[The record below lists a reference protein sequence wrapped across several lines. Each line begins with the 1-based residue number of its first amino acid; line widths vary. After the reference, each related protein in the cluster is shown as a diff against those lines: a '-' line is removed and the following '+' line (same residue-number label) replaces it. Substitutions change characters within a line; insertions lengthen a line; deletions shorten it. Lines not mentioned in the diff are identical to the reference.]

1 MMQFVLPFLINFG
14 VNKAM
19 GMSTG
24 KALGLAGVQAFAGPA
39 ASAGSAGATGASAM
53 VGSEITALGTQ
64 AATQGITQ
72 GGIGGIV
79 GNALTGGGGLSSL
92 TSGPAAQALLMEGG
106 KTLLSSQLDKRY
118 GINPM
123 LTYGGVTALQGGV
136 GGLGEGG
143 KGFMEGAKGAF
154 ANPVTGKPLM
164 APSVPGKE
172 SSSLLGLGKESG
184 ITGLGTG
191 ADIGLGITA
200 TSLLDSLG
208 KKGKPED
215 KPTEKFNVNYPN
227 VKDIVTNFNIKD
239 PVTGQVSRLAIGE
252 TPEERFMKTGYQSR
266 FKDGGLAKFNQ
277 GALVSMLPGKSV
289 SDEKDPSI
297 YKRAYNF
304 VTDETGN
311 GDMEEDTM
319 LAQLADGE
327 FVTTA
332 KAVLGAGIFQGAKPN
347 DMSSMR
353 DKGAKFFYEQQAR
366 FKRIYE
372 MLEEAKEKKEQAA

>member
-1 MMQFVLPFLINFG
+1 MVPAFVLPFLINFG

-24 KALGLAGVQAFAGPA
+24 KALGLAGVQAFAPVPPGSDA
-39 ASAGSAGATGASAM
+39 AA
-53 VGSEITALGTQ
+53 
-64 AATQGITQ
+64 
-72 GGIGGIV
+72 GGIGGIL
-79 GNALTGGGGLSSL
+79 GSKTFDIANLGTEAI
-92 TSGPAAQALLMEGG
+92 QKQLLMEGG
-106 KTLLSSQLDKRY
+106 KTLLSAQADKRY

-123 LTYGGVTALQGGV
+123 LAYTGASALQGGLGAFDPTKTGFAGAKQAIGLGGADAAKTTV
-136 GGLGEGG
+136 AGDAATKQAADAATKTGGLFGKGEGI
-143 KGFMEGAKGAF
+143 
-154 ANPVTGKPLM
+154 
-164 APSVPGKE
+164 
-172 SSSLLGLGKESG
+172 LGY
-184 ITGLGTG
+184 GTG
-191 ADIGLGITA
+191 ADIGAGIAATTLLGGMGGE
-200 TSLLDSLG
+200 DEP
-208 KKGKPED
+208 KK
-215 KPTEKFNVNYPN
+215 TEEKVNENYPN

-239 PVTGQVSRLAIGE
+239 PVTGQTSKLAIGE
-252 TPEERFMKTGYQSR
+252 TPEERFMKVGYTPR
-266 FKDGGLAKFNQ
+266 YKDGGIAKFNQ

-332 KAVLGAGIFQGAKPN
+332 KAVLGAGIFQGAKPG
-347 DMSSMR
+347 DMSGMR

-372 MLEEAKEKKEQAA
+372 MLEEAKQSKEQAA

>member
-1 MMQFVLPFLINFG
+1 MTAANLGSI
-14 VNKAM
+14 A
-19 GMSTG
+19 G
-24 KALGLAGVQAFAGPA
+24 KD
-39 ASAGSAGATGASAM
+39 
-53 VGSEITALGTQ
+53 
-64 AATQGITQ
+64 
-72 GGIGGIV
+72 
-79 GNALTGGGGLSSL
+79 
-92 TSGPAAQALLMEGG
+92 LLMEGG
-106 KTLLSSQLDKRY
+106 KTLLSAQLDKRY

-123 LTYGGVTALQGGV
+123 LTYGGATALQGGI
-136 GGLGEGG
+136 GAIGTE
-143 KGFMEGAKGAF
+143 KGFMGGVKGAF
-154 ANPVTGKPLM
+154 TNPVSGKPLM
-164 APSVPGKE
+164 APGTGE
-172 SSSLLGLGKESG
+172 ASSNLLGLGKESG

-191 ADIGLGITA
+191 ADIGLGIGA
-200 TSLLDSLG
+200 TSLLSDMG
-208 KKGKPED
+208 GGEEPKK
-215 KPTEKFNVNYPN
+215 TEEKVNENYPN

-239 PVTGQVSRLAIGE
+239 PVTGQTSKLAIGE
-252 TPEERFMKTGYQSR
+252 TPEERFMKVGYTPR
-266 FKDGGLAKFNQ
+266 YKDGGIAKFNN

-332 KAVLGAGIFQGAKPN
+332 KAVLGAGIFQGAKPS
-347 DMSSMR
+347 DIGGMR

-372 MLEEAKEKKEQAA
+372 MLEEAKRSKEQAA

>member
-1 MMQFVLPFLINFG
+1 MQFVLPFLINFG

-24 KALGLAGVQAFAGPA
+24 KALGLAGVQAFTGPA
-39 ASAGSAGATGASAM
+39 GSGGGGIGGL
-53 VGSEITALGTQ
+53 VG
-64 AATQGITQ
+64 AATQGGAQ
-72 GGIGGIV
+72 M
-79 GNALTGGGGLSSL
+79 SL
-92 TSGPAAQALLMEGG
+92 ANLGTIAGKDLLMEGG
-106 KTLLSSQLDKRY
+106 KTLLSAQLDKRY

-123 LTYGGVTALQGGV
+123 LTYGGATALQGGI
-136 GGLGEGG
+136 GAIGTEQ
-143 KGFMEGAKGAF
+143 GFMGGVKGAF
-154 ANPVTGKPLM
+154 TNPVTGKPLM

-172 SSSLLGLGKESG
+172 TASVLGLGNEKG
-184 ITGLGTG
+184 ITGFGTA
-191 ADIGLGITA
+191 ADIGLGIGA
-200 TSLLDSLG
+200 TTLLGSMGG
-208 KKGKPED
+208 KGGEEKK
-215 KPTEKFNVNYPN
+215 TEEKVNVNYPN

-239 PVTGQVSRLAIGE
+239 PITGQTSKLAIGE
-252 TPEERFMKTGYQSR
+252 TPEERFMKVGYTPR
-266 FKDGGLAKFNQ
+266 FKEGGIAKFNN

-332 KAVLGAGIFQGAKPN
+332 KAVLGAGIFQGAKPS
-347 DMSSMR
+347 DMSAMR

-372 MLEEAKEKKEQAA
+372 MLEEAKQNKEQAA

>member
-24 KALGLAGVQAFAGPA
+24 KALGLAGVQAFTGPA
-39 ASAGSAGATGASAM
+39 GSGGGGIGGL
-53 VGSEITALGTQ
+53 VG
-64 AATQGITQ
+64 AATQGGAQMT
-72 GGIGGIV
+72 
-79 GNALTGGGGLSSL
+79 
-92 TSGPAAQALLMEGG
+92 AANLGSIAGKDLLMEGG
-106 KTLLSSQLDKRY
+106 KTLLSAQLDKRY

-123 LTYGGVTALQGGV
+123 LTYGGATALQGGI

-143 KGFMEGAKGAF
+143 KGFLEGAKGSF
-154 ANPVTGKPLM
+154 TNPATGKPLISPAATT
-164 APSVPGKE
+164 APGAAKASEGI
-172 SSSLLGLGKESG
+172 LGF
-184 ITGLGTG
+184 GTG
-191 ADIGLGITA
+191 ADIGAGIAA
-200 TSLLDSLG
+200 TTFLSGMGDKG
-208 KKGKPED
+208 GEEKK
-215 KPTEKFNVNYPN
+215 TEEKVNVNYPN

-239 PVTGQVSRLAIGE
+239 PVTGATSKLAIGE
-252 TPEERFMKTGYQSR
+252 TPEERFMKVGYTPR
-266 FKDGGLAKFNQ
+266 YKDGGIAKFNQ

-332 KAVLGAGIFQGAKPN
+332 KAVLGAGIFQGAKPS
-347 DMSSMR
+347 DIGGMR

-372 MLEEAKEKKEQAA
+372 MLEEAKQSKEQAA

>member
-24 KALGLAGVQAFAGPA
+24 KALGLAGVQAFTGPA
-39 ASAGSAGATGASAM
+39 GSGGGGIGGL
-53 VGSEITALGTQ
+53 VG
-64 AATQGITQ
+64 AATQGGAQMT
-72 GGIGGIV
+72 
-79 GNALTGGGGLSSL
+79 
-92 TSGPAAQALLMEGG
+92 AANLGSIAGKDLLMEGG
-106 KTLLSSQLDKRY
+106 KTLLSAQLDKRY

-123 LTYGGVTALQGGV
+123 LTYGGATALQGGI
-136 GGLGEGG
+136 GAIGTEQ
-143 KGFMEGAKGAF
+143 GFMGGVKGAF
-154 ANPVTGKPLM
+154 TNPVSGKPLM
-164 APSVPGKE
+164 APGTGE
-172 SSSLLGLGKESG
+172 ASSNLLGLGKESG

-191 ADIGLGITA
+191 ADIGLGIGA
-200 TSLLDSLG
+200 TSLLSDMG
-208 KKGKPED
+208 GGEEPKK
-215 KPTEKFNVNYPN
+215 TEEKVNENYPN

-239 PVTGQVSRLAIGE
+239 PVTGATSKLAIGE
-252 TPEERFMKTGYQSR
+252 TPEERFMKTGYKSR

-311 GDMEEDTM
+311 GDMDEDTM

-332 KAVLGAGIFQGAKPN
+332 KAVLGAGIFQGAKPS
-347 DMSSMR
+347 DMGGMR

-372 MLEEAKEKKEQAA
+372 MLEEAKQGKEQAA

>member
-1 MMQFVLPFLINFG
+1 MLPAFVLPFLINFG

-39 ASAGSAGATGASAM
+39 ASSSTFAPGTTELASVGSAAS
-53 VGSEITALGTQ
+53 
-64 AATQGITQ
+64 Q
-72 GGIGGIV
+72 GGIGG
-79 GNALTGGGGLSSL
+79 LLSSAL
-92 TSGPAAQALLMEGG
+92 SSPAGFAGIDKSALLMEGG
-106 KTLLSSQLDKRY
+106 KTLLSAQLDKRY

-123 LTYGGVTALQGGV
+123 LTYGGVTALQGGI
-136 GGLGEGG
+136 GGMGEGG
-143 KGFMEGAKGAF
+143 KGFFEGAKGSF
-154 ANPVTGKPLM
+154 ANPVTGKPVM
-164 APSVPGKE
+164 APTGADQA

-191 ADIGLGITA
+191 ADIGLGIGA
-200 TSLLDSLG
+200 TTLLGGMGGDEQ
-208 KKGKPED
+208 PE
-215 KPTEKFNVNYPN
+215 KQEEKVNENYPN

-239 PVTGQVSRLAIGE
+239 PVTGATSKLAIGE
-252 TPEERFMKTGYQSR
+252 TPEERFMKTGYKSR
-266 FKDGGLAKFNQ
+266 FKDGGLAKFNK

-332 KAVLGAGIFQGAKPN
+332 KAVLGAGIFQGAKPS
-347 DMSSMR
+347 DMSAMR

>member
-1 MMQFVLPFLINFG
+1 
-14 VNKAM
+14 
-19 GMSTG
+19 
-24 KALGLAGVQAFAGPA
+24 
-39 ASAGSAGATGASAM
+39 
-53 VGSEITALGTQ
+53 
-64 AATQGITQ
+64 
-72 GGIGGIV
+72 
-79 GNALTGGGGLSSL
+79 
-92 TSGPAAQALLMEGG
+92 MEGG

-118 GINPM
+118 GINP
-123 LTYGGVTALQGGV
+123 ALAYTGASAIQGGI
-136 GGLGEGG
+136 GALGTE
-143 KGFMEGAKGAF
+143 KGFFGGAQQA
-154 ANPVTGKPLM
+154 
-164 APSVPGKE
+164 
-172 SSSLLGLGKESG
+172 LGLGGADTAVKTGTTAAQTDAATKTAGAATKTGGLFGKGEG
-184 ITGLGTG
+184 ILGYGTG
-191 ADIGLGITA
+191 ADIGAGIAA
-200 TSLLDSLG
+200 TTLLSGMGDKG
-208 KKGKPED
+208 DEQKK
-215 KPTEKFNVNYPN
+215 TEEQVNVNYPN

-239 PVTGQVSRLAIGE
+239 PVTGATSKLAIGE
-252 TPEERFMKTGYQSR
+252 TPEERFMKTGYKPR
-266 FKDGGLAKFNQ
+266 FKEGGLAKFNQ

-332 KAVLGAGIFQGAKPN
+332 KAVLGAGIFQGAKPS
-347 DMSSMR
+347 DISAMR

>member
-24 KALGLAGVQAFAGPA
+24 KALGLAGVQGFLPG
-39 ASAGSAGATGASAM
+39 G
-53 VGSEITALGTQ
+53 
-64 AATQGITQ
+64 
-72 GGIGGIV
+72 GGIGGLV
-79 GNALTGGGGLSSL
+79 GSATQGGAQLT
-92 TSGPAAQALLMEGG
+92 AANLANIAGKDLVMEGG
-106 KTLLSSQLDKRY
+106 KTLLSAQLDKRY
-118 GINPM
+118 GINPI
-123 LTYGGVTALQGGV
+123 LGYTGASALQGGIGALGTEQGFIGGAKQALGFGGV
-136 GGLGEGG
+136 DPTAKGVSTVAKDTATKTATDTATKTGGLFGKGEGI
-143 KGFMEGAKGAF
+143 
-154 ANPVTGKPLM
+154 
-164 APSVPGKE
+164 
-172 SSSLLGLGKESG
+172 LGY
-184 ITGLGTG
+184 GTG
-191 ADIGLGITA
+191 ADIGAGIAATTLLG
-200 TSLLDSLG
+200 SMGDEG
-208 KKGKPED
+208 EGEKKTE
-215 KPTEKFNVNYPN
+215 EKFNINYPN

-239 PVTGQVSRLAIGE
+239 PITGQTSKLAIGE
-252 TPEERFMKTGYQSR
+252 TPEERFMKTGYQPR
-266 FKDGGLAKFNQ
+266 FKDGGLAKFNK

-332 KAVLGAGIFQGAKPN
+332 KAVLGAGIFQGAKPS

-372 MLEEAKEKKEQAA
+372 MLEEAKQSKEQAA

>member
-1 MMQFVLPFLINFG
+1 MVPAFVLPFLINFG

-24 KALGLAGVQAFAGPA
+24 KALGLAGVQAFVPIPGAE
-39 ASAGSAGATGASAM
+39 GSAGAFSGGA
-53 VGSEITALGTQ
+53 G
-64 AATQGITQ
+64 
-72 GGIGGIV
+72 GGIGSIV
-79 GNALTGGGGLSSL
+79 GQALQGEGLKTLGSSAL
-92 TSGPAAQALLMEGG
+92 QKQLLMEGG
-106 KTLLSSQLDKRY
+106 KTLISAQADKRY

-123 LTYGGVTALQGGV
+123 LTYGGLQGLQGGIGALGTEQGFTGGFQQALGFGGADATKAV
-136 GGLGEGG
+136 TADTATKVSTDAATKQAANTATKTGGLFGKGEGI
-143 KGFMEGAKGAF
+143 
-154 ANPVTGKPLM
+154 
-164 APSVPGKE
+164 
-172 SSSLLGLGKESG
+172 LGY
-184 ITGLGTG
+184 GTG
-191 ADIGLGITA
+191 ADIGAGLFGT
-200 TSLLDSLG
+200 TLLTGMGDKG
-208 KKGKPED
+208 GEEKK
-215 KPTEKFNVNYPN
+215 TEEKVNVNYPN

-239 PVTGQVSRLAIGE
+239 PVTGATSKLAIGE
-252 TPEERFMKTGYQSR
+252 TPEERFMKTGYTPR
-266 FKDGGLAKFNQ
+266 YKDGGIAQFNQ

-332 KAVLGAGIFQGAKPN
+332 KAVLGAGIFQGAKPS
-347 DMSSMR
+347 DISSMR

-372 MLEEAKEKKEQAA
+372 MLEEAKRSKEQAA

>member
-24 KALGLAGVQAFAGPA
+24 KALGLAGVQAFTGPA
-39 ASAGSAGATGASAM
+39 GSGGGGIGGL
-53 VGSEITALGTQ
+53 VG
-64 AATQGITQ
+64 AATQGGAQMT
-72 GGIGGIV
+72 
-79 GNALTGGGGLSSL
+79 
-92 TSGPAAQALLMEGG
+92 AANLGTIAGKDLLMEGG
-106 KTLLSSQLDKRY
+106 KTLLSAQLDKRY

-123 LTYGGVTALQGGV
+123 LTYSGASALQGGI

-143 KGFMEGAKGAF
+143 KGFLEGAKGAF
-154 ANPVTGKPLM
+154 TNPVSGKPLM
-164 APSVPGKE
+164 APSVPGQE
-172 SSSLLGLGKESG
+172 TSSILGLGKESG

-191 ADIGLGITA
+191 ADIGLGIA
-200 TSLLDSLG
+200 GTSLLSGMGGDEQ
-208 KKGKPED
+208 PE
-215 KPTEKFNVNYPN
+215 KQEEKVNENYPN

-239 PVTGQVSRLAIGE
+239 PVTGQTSKLAIGE
-252 TPEERFMKTGYQSR
+252 TPEERFMKTGYKSR

-311 GDMEEDTM
+311 GDMDEDTM

-332 KAVLGAGIFQGAKPN
+332 KAVLGAGIFQGAKPG
-347 DMSSMR
+347 DMSGMR

-372 MLEEAKEKKEQAA
+372 MLEEAKQSKEQAA

>member
-1 MMQFVLPFLINFG
+1 
-14 VNKAM
+14 M

-39 ASAGSAGATGASAM
+39 AGAGGTFAPGTSEFAGA
-53 VGSEITALGTQ
+53 
-64 AATQGITQ
+64 AAQG
-72 GGIGGIV
+72 GGIGGF
-79 GNALTGGGGLSSL
+79 LSSAL
-92 TSGPAAQALLMEGG
+92 SSPAGFGGIDKSALLMEGG
-106 KTLLSSQLDKRY
+106 KTLLSAQLDKRY

-123 LTYGGVTALQGGV
+123 LTYGGVTGLQGGL

-143 KGFMEGAKGAF
+143 KGFTEGFKGAF
-154 ANPVTGKPLM
+154 ANPVTGQPVM

-172 SSSLLGLGKESG
+172 TASVLGLGSEKG

-191 ADIGLGITA
+191 ADIGLGIAGTTFLA
-200 TSLLDSLG
+200 GMGDKG
-208 KKGKPED
+208 GEEKKTE
-215 KPTEKFNVNYPN
+215 EKFNENYPN
-227 VKDIVTNFNIKD
+227 VKDTVTNFNIID
-239 PVTGQVSRLAIGE
+239 PITGTKSKLAIGE
-252 TPEERFMKTGYQSR
+252 SPEERFMKTGYKSR
-266 FKDGGLAKFNQ
+266 FKDGGLAKFNN

-332 KAVLGAGIFQGAKPN
+332 KAVLGAGIFQGAKPS
-347 DMSSMR
+347 DIGGMR

-372 MLEEAKEKKEQAA
+372 MLEEAKQSKEQAA

>member
-24 KALGLAGVQAFAGPA
+24 KALGLAGVQAFTGPA
-39 ASAGSAGATGASAM
+39 GSGGGGIGGL
-53 VGSEITALGTQ
+53 VG
-64 AATQGITQ
+64 AATQG
-72 GGIGGIV
+72 G
-79 GNALTGGGGLSSL
+79 
-92 TSGPAAQALLMEGG
+92 AQMTLANLGSIAGKDLLMEGG
-106 KTLLSSQLDKRY
+106 KTLLSAQLDKRY

-123 LTYGGVTALQGGV
+123 LTYGGATALQGGI
-136 GGLGEGG
+136 GAIGTEQ
-143 KGFMEGAKGAF
+143 GFMGGVKGAF
-154 ANPVTGKPLM
+154 TNPVSGKPLM
-164 APSVPGKE
+164 APGTGE
-172 SSSLLGLGKESG
+172 ASSNLLGLGKESG

-191 ADIGLGITA
+191 ADIGLGIGA
-200 TSLLDSLG
+200 TTLLGGMGGDEQPQ
-208 KKGKPED
+208 KQE
-215 KPTEKFNVNYPN
+215 EKVNENYPN

-239 PVTGQVSRLAIGE
+239 PVTGATSKLAIGE
-252 TPEERFMKTGYQSR
+252 TPEERFMKTGYKSR

-311 GDMEEDTM
+311 GDMDEDTM

-332 KAVLGAGIFQGAKPN
+332 KAVLGAGIFQGAKPS
-347 DMSSMR
+347 DISGMR

-372 MLEEAKEKKEQAA
+372 MLEEAKRSKEQAA

>member
-24 KALGLAGVQAFAGPA
+24 KALGLAGVQAFTGPA
-39 ASAGSAGATGASAM
+39 GSGG
-53 VGSEITALGTQ
+53 
-64 AATQGITQ
+64 
-72 GGIGGIV
+72 GGIGGLV
-79 GNALTGGGGLSSL
+79 GSATQGGAQMSL
-92 TSGPAAQALLMEGG
+92 ANLGTISGEALLKEGG
-106 KTLLSSQLDKRY
+106 KTLLSAQADKRY

-123 LTYGGVTALQGGV
+123 LTYGGLTGLEGGIA
-136 GGLGEGG
+136 GLGEGG
-143 KGFMEGAKGAF
+143 KGFTEGFKGAF
-154 ANPVTGKPLM
+154 TNPVSGKPLM

-172 SSSLLGLGKESG
+172 TASVLGFGKESG

-191 ADIGLGITA
+191 ADIGLGIAGT
-200 TSLLDSLG
+200 TLLSGMGGGDEEP
-208 KKGKPED
+208 KKTE
-215 KPTEKFNVNYPN
+215 EKFNENYPN
-227 VKDIVTNFNIKD
+227 VKDTVTNFNIID
-239 PVTGQVSRLAIGE
+239 PVTGTKSKLAIGE
-252 TPEERFMKTGYQSR
+252 SPEERFMKTGYKPR

-332 KAVLGAGIFQGAKPN
+332 KAVLGAGIFQGAKPS

-372 MLEEAKEKKEQAA
+372 MLEEAKQSKEQAA

>member
-1 MMQFVLPFLINFG
+1 LPFLINFG

-24 KALGLAGVQAFAGPA
+24 KALGLAGVQAFTGPAGSGGTFAPGTSEFAGAA
-39 ASAGSAGATGASAM
+39 ASAG
-53 VGSEITALGTQ
+53 
-64 AATQGITQ
+64 Q
-72 GGIGGIV
+72 GGIGGF
-79 GNALTGGGGLSSL
+79 LSSAL
-92 TSGPAAQALLMEGG
+92 SSPAGLGGIDKSALLMEGG
-106 KTLLSSQLDKRY
+106 KTLLSAQLDKRY

-123 LTYGGVTALQGGV
+123 LTYGGVTALQGGL
-136 GGLGEGG
+136 GGLEAG
-143 KGFMEGAKGAF
+143 KGFTEGAKGAF
-154 ANPVTGKPLM
+154 TNPVSGKPLM
-164 APSVPGKE
+164 APPGSTE
-172 SSSLLGLGKESG
+172 ASSNLLGLGKESG

-191 ADIGLGITA
+191 ADIGLGIAGTTFLA
-200 TSLLDSLG
+200 GMGGDEEP
-208 KKGKPED
+208 KKTE
-215 KPTEKFNVNYPN
+215 EKFNENYPN
-227 VKDIVTNFNIKD
+227 VKDTVTNFNIID
-239 PVTGQVSRLAIGE
+239 PITGTKSKLAIGE
-252 TPEERFMKTGYQSR
+252 SPEERFMKTGYKSR
-266 FKDGGLAKFNQ
+266 FKDGGLAKFNN

-332 KAVLGAGIFQGAKPN
+332 KAVLGAGIFQGAKPS
-347 DMSSMR
+347 DIGGMR

-372 MLEEAKEKKEQAA
+372 MLEEAKQSKEQAA

>member
-1 MMQFVLPFLINFG
+1 
-14 VNKAM
+14 
-19 GMSTG
+19 
-24 KALGLAGVQAFAGPA
+24 
-39 ASAGSAGATGASAM
+39 
-53 VGSEITALGTQ
+53 
-64 AATQGITQ
+64 
-72 GGIGGIV
+72 
-79 GNALTGGGGLSSL
+79 
-92 TSGPAAQALLMEGG
+92 MEGG
-106 KTLLSSQLDKRY
+106 KTLLSAQLDKRY

-123 LTYGGVTALQGGV
+123 LTYGGATALQGGI

-143 KGFMEGAKGAF
+143 KGFLEGAKGSF
-154 ANPVTGKPLM
+154 TNPATGKPLISSAATT
-164 APSVPGKE
+164 APGAAKASEGI
-172 SSSLLGLGKESG
+172 LGF
-184 ITGLGTG
+184 GTG
-191 ADIGLGITA
+191 ADIGAGIAA
-200 TSLLDSLG
+200 TTFLSGMGDKG
-208 KKGKPED
+208 GEEKK
-215 KPTEKFNVNYPN
+215 TEEKVNVNYPN

-239 PVTGQVSRLAIGE
+239 PVTGATSKLAIGE
-252 TPEERFMKTGYQSR
+252 TPEERFMKVGYTPR
-266 FKDGGLAKFNQ
+266 YKDGGIAKFNQ

-332 KAVLGAGIFQGAKPN
+332 KAVLGAGIFQGAKPS
-347 DMSSMR
+347 DIGGMR

-372 MLEEAKEKKEQAA
+372 MLEEAKRSKEQAA

>member
-24 KALGLAGVQAFAGPA
+24 KALGLAGVQAFTGPA
-39 ASAGSAGATGASAM
+39 GSGGTFAPGTSEFAGAAASGA
-53 VGSEITALGTQ
+53 G
-64 AATQGITQ
+64 
-72 GGIGGIV
+72 GGIGGIL
-79 GNALTGGGGLSSL
+79 GGALQGPGLGAIDKS
-92 TSGPAAQALLMEGG
+92 ALLMEGG
-106 KTLLSSQLDKRY
+106 KTLLSAQLDKRY

-123 LTYGGVTALQGGV
+123 LTYGGATALQGGI
-136 GGLGEGG
+136 GAIGTEQ
-143 KGFMEGAKGAF
+143 GFMGGAKGAF
-154 ANPVTGKPLM
+154 QNPLTGKPLT

-172 SSSLLGLGKESG
+172 TASVLGLGSEKG

-191 ADIGLGITA
+191 ADIGLGIAGTTFLA
-200 TSLLDSLG
+200 GMGDKG
-208 KKGKPED
+208 GEEKKTE
-215 KPTEKFNVNYPN
+215 EKFNENYPN
-227 VKDIVTNFNIKD
+227 VKDVVTNFNIID
-239 PVTGQVSRLAIGE
+239 PVTGTKSKLAIGE
-252 TPEERFMKTGYQSR
+252 SPEERFMKTGYKPR

-332 KAVLGAGIFQGAKPN
+332 KAVLGAGIFQGAKPS

-372 MLEEAKEKKEQAA
+372 MLEEAKQSKEQAA

>member
-24 KALGLAGVQAFAGPA
+24 KALGLAGVQAFTGPA
-39 ASAGSAGATGASAM
+39 GSGGGGIGGL
-53 VGSEITALGTQ
+53 VG
-64 AATQGITQ
+64 AATQGGAQMT
-72 GGIGGIV
+72 
-79 GNALTGGGGLSSL
+79 
-92 TSGPAAQALLMEGG
+92 AANLGSIAGKDLLMEGG
-106 KTLLSSQLDKRY
+106 KTLLSAQLDKRY

-123 LTYGGVTALQGGV
+123 LTYGGASALQGGI
-136 GGLGEGG
+136 GAIGTEQ
-143 KGFMEGAKGAF
+143 GFMGGVKGAF
-154 ANPVTGKPLM
+154 TNPVSGKPLM
-164 APSVPGKE
+164 APGTGE
-172 SSSLLGLGKESG
+172 ASSNLLGLGKESG

-191 ADIGLGITA
+191 ADIGLGIGA
-200 TSLLDSLG
+200 TTLLGGMGGDEQPQ
-208 KKGKPED
+208 KQE
-215 KPTEKFNVNYPN
+215 EKVNENYPN

-239 PVTGQVSRLAIGE
+239 PVTGQTSKLAIGE
-252 TPEERFMKTGYQSR
+252 TPEERFMKTGYKSR

-311 GDMEEDTM
+311 GDMDEDTM

-332 KAVLGAGIFQGAKPN
+332 KAVLGAGIFQGAKPS
-347 DMSSMR
+347 DIGGMR

-372 MLEEAKEKKEQAA
+372 MLEEAKQSKEQAA

>member
-24 KALGLAGVQAFAGPA
+24 KALGLAGVQAFTGPA
-39 ASAGSAGATGASAM
+39 GSGG
-53 VGSEITALGTQ
+53 
-64 AATQGITQ
+64 
-72 GGIGGIV
+72 GGIGGLV
-79 GNALTGGGGLSSL
+79 GSATQGGAQMSL
-92 TSGPAAQALLMEGG
+92 ANLGNIAGKDLLMEGG
-106 KTLLSSQLDKRY
+106 KTLLSAQLDKRY

-123 LTYGGVTALQGGV
+123 LTYGGATALQGGI

-143 KGFMEGAKGAF
+143 KGFFEGAKGAF
-154 ANPVTGKPLM
+154 TNPATGKQLIPPAATT
-164 APSVPGKE
+164 APGAAKTSEGI
-172 SSSLLGLGKESG
+172 LGY
-184 ITGLGTG
+184 GTG
-191 ADIGLGITA
+191 VDLAAGIFG
-200 TSLLDSLG
+200 TSLLSGMGG
-208 KKGKPED
+208 KDTPE
-215 KPTEKFNVNYPN
+215 KKEEGFNLNYPN

-239 PVTGQVSRLAIGE
+239 PVTGQVSKLAIGE
-252 TPEERFMKTGYQSR
+252 TPEERFMKTGYKSR

-332 KAVLGAGIFQGAKPN
+332 KAVLGAGIFQGAKPS
-347 DMSSMR
+347 DMSAMR

-372 MLEEAKEKKEQAA
+372 MLEEAKQSKEQAA

>member
-1 MMQFVLPFLINFG
+1 M
-14 VNKAM
+14 
-19 GMSTG
+19 T
-24 KALGLAGVQAFAGPA
+24 A
-39 ASAGSAGATGASAM
+39 AN
-53 VGSEITALGTQ
+53 LGTI
-64 AATQGITQ
+64 AGKD
-72 GGIGGIV
+72 
-79 GNALTGGGGLSSL
+79 
-92 TSGPAAQALLMEGG
+92 LLMEGG
-106 KTLLSSQLDKRY
+106 KTLLSAQLDKRY

-123 LTYGGVTALQGGV
+123 LTYGGATALQGGI

-143 KGFMEGAKGAF
+143 KGFLEGAKGSF
-154 ANPVTGKPLM
+154 TNPVSGKPLM
-164 APSVPGKE
+164 APGTGE
-172 SSSLLGLGKESG
+172 ASSNLLGLGKESG

-191 ADIGLGITA
+191 ADIGLGIGA
-200 TSLLDSLG
+200 TSLLSGMGGEDEP
-208 KKGKPED
+208 KK
-215 KPTEKFNVNYPN
+215 TEEKVNENYPN

-239 PVTGQVSRLAIGE
+239 PVTGQTSKLAIGE
-252 TPEERFMKTGYQSR
+252 TPEERFMKVGYTPR
-266 FKDGGLAKFNQ
+266 YKDGGIAKFNQ

-311 GDMEEDTM
+311 GDMDEDTM

-332 KAVLGAGIFQGAKPN
+332 KAVLGAGIFQGAKPG
-347 DMSSMR
+347 DMSGMR

-372 MLEEAKEKKEQAA
+372 MLEEAKQSKEQAA

>member
-24 KALGLAGVQAFAGPA
+24 KALGLAGVQAFTGPA
-39 ASAGSAGATGASAM
+39 GSGGGGIGGL
-53 VGSEITALGTQ
+53 VG
-64 AATQGITQ
+64 AATQGGAQ
-72 GGIGGIV
+72 M
-79 GNALTGGGGLSSL
+79 SL
-92 TSGPAAQALLMEGG
+92 ANLGSIAGKDLLMEGG
-106 KTLLSSQLDKRY
+106 KTLLSAQLDKRY

-123 LTYGGVTALQGGV
+123 LTYGGATALQGGI

-143 KGFMEGAKGAF
+143 KGFFEGAKGAF
-154 ANPVTGKPLM
+154 TNPATGKQLISPTTA
-164 APSVPGKE
+164 APGAAKASEGI
-172 SSSLLGLGKESG
+172 LGY
-184 ITGLGTG
+184 GTG
-191 ADIGLGITA
+191 ADIGAGIAATTLLG
-200 TSLLDSLG
+200 SMGDKDKG
-208 KKGKPED
+208 EKKTE
-215 KPTEKFNVNYPN
+215 EKFNVNYPN
-227 VKDIVTNFNIKD
+227 VKDLVTNFNIID
-239 PVTGQVSRLAIGE
+239 PVTGTKSKLAIGE
-252 TPEERFMKTGYQSR
+252 SPEERFMKTGYKPR

-332 KAVLGAGIFQGAKPN
+332 KAVLGAGIFQGAKPS

-372 MLEEAKEKKEQAA
+372 MLEEAKQSKEQAA

>member
-24 KALGLAGVQAFAGPA
+24 KALGLAGVQAFTGPA
-39 ASAGSAGATGASAM
+39 GSGGGGIGGL
-53 VGSEITALGTQ
+53 VG
-64 AATQGITQ
+64 AATQGGAQMT
-72 GGIGGIV
+72 
-79 GNALTGGGGLSSL
+79 
-92 TSGPAAQALLMEGG
+92 AANLGTIAGKDLLMEGG
-106 KTLLSSQLDKRY
+106 KTLLSAQLDKRY

-123 LTYGGVTALQGGV
+123 LTYGGATALQGGI

-143 KGFMEGAKGAF
+143 KGFLEGAKGSF
-154 ANPVTGKPLM
+154 TNPVSGKPLM
-164 APSVPGKE
+164 APGTGE
-172 SSSLLGLGKESG
+172 ASSNLLGLGKESG

-191 ADIGLGITA
+191 ADIGLGIGA
-200 TSLLDSLG
+200 TTLLGGMGGDEQPQ
-208 KKGKPED
+208 KQE
-215 KPTEKFNVNYPN
+215 EKVNENYPN

-239 PVTGQVSRLAIGE
+239 PVTGQTSKLAIGE
-252 TPEERFMKTGYQSR
+252 TPEERFMKTGYKSR

-311 GDMEEDTM
+311 GDMDEDTM

-332 KAVLGAGIFQGAKPN
+332 KAVLGAGIFQGAKPS
-347 DMSSMR
+347 DISGMR

-372 MLEEAKEKKEQAA
+372 MLEEAKRSKEQAA

>member
-1 MMQFVLPFLINFG
+1 MVPAFVLPFLINFG

-24 KALGLAGVQAFAGPA
+24 KALGLAGVQAFVPIPGAE
-39 ASAGSAGATGASAM
+39 GSAGALSGGA
-53 VGSEITALGTQ
+53 G
-64 AATQGITQ
+64 
-72 GGIGGIV
+72 GGIGSIV
-79 GNALTGGGGLSSL
+79 GQAIQGEGLKTLGSSALQKQLI
-92 TSGPAAQALLMEGG
+92 MEGG
-106 KTLLSSQLDKRY
+106 KTLLAAQADKRY

-123 LTYGGVTALQGGV
+123 LAYGGLQGLQGGIGALGTEQGFT
-136 GGLGEGG
+136 GGFQQALGFGG
-143 KGFMEGAKGAF
+143 ADPTAKGVSTVAKDT
-154 ANPVTGKPLM
+154 AAKTVTDTATKP
-164 APSVPGKE
+164 
-172 SSSLLGLGKESG
+172 SLLKLGTEKG

-191 ADIGLGITA
+191 ADIGLGIGA
-200 TSLLDSLG
+200 TTLLGSMGD
-208 KKGKPED
+208 KGG
-215 KPTEKFNVNYPN
+215 TEEKQEEQVNVNYPN

-239 PVTGQVSRLAIGE
+239 PVTGATSKLAIGE
-252 TPEERFMKTGYQSR
+252 TPEERFMKTGYKSR

-332 KAVLGAGIFQGAKPN
+332 KAVLGAGIFQGAKPS
-347 DMSSMR
+347 DMSAMR

-372 MLEEAKEKKEQAA
+372 MLEEAKQNKEQAA

>member
-24 KALGLAGVQAFAGPA
+24 KALGLAGVQAFTGPA
-39 ASAGSAGATGASAM
+39 GQGATGASTM

-64 AATQGITQ
+64 AATQG
-72 GGIGGIV
+72 GIGGLV
-79 GNALTGGGGLSSL
+79 SSALTGPGLSSL

-106 KTLLSSQLDKRY
+106 KTLLSAQLDKRY

-123 LTYGGVTALQGGV
+123 LTYGGATALQGGI
-136 GGLGEGG
+136 GTFGTE
-143 KGFMEGAKGAF
+143 KSFMEGAKGQF
-154 ANPVTGKPLM
+154 SNPLAK
-164 APSVPGKE
+164 PSVPGASIPDATKSGGMFGKGE
-172 SSSLLGLGKESG
+172 GILGF
-184 ITGLGTG
+184 GTG
-191 ADIGLGITA
+191 ADIAAGIGA
-200 TSLLDSLG
+200 TTFLSGMGD
-208 KKGKPED
+208 KGGSKEEA
-215 KPTEKFNVNYPN
+215 KEGFNQNYPN
-227 VKDIVTNFNIKD
+227 VKDVVTNFNIID
-239 PVTGQVSRLAIGE
+239 PVTGTKSKLAIGE
-252 TPEERFMKTGYQSR
+252 SPEERFMKTGYKPR

-297 YKRAYNF
+297 YKRAFNF
-304 VTDETGN
+304 VADETGN

-332 KAVLGAGIFQGAKPN
+332 KAVLGAGIFQGAKPS

-372 MLEEAKEKKEQAA
+372 MLEEAKRNKEQAA

>member
-24 KALGLAGVQAFAGPA
+24 KALGLAGVQAFTGPA
-39 ASAGSAGATGASAM
+39 GSGGGGIGGL
-53 VGSEITALGTQ
+53 VG
-64 AATQGITQ
+64 AATQGGAQ
-72 GGIGGIV
+72 M
-79 GNALTGGGGLSSL
+79 SL
-92 TSGPAAQALLMEGG
+92 ANLGSIAGKDLLMEGG
-106 KTLLSSQLDKRY
+106 KTLLSAQLDKRY

-123 LTYGGVTALQGGV
+123 LTYGGATALQGGI

-143 KGFMEGAKGAF
+143 KGFLEGAKGSF
-154 ANPVTGKPLM
+154 TNPATGKPLISPAATT
-164 APSVPGKE
+164 APGAAKASEGI
-172 SSSLLGLGKESG
+172 LGF
-184 ITGLGTG
+184 GTG
-191 ADIGLGITA
+191 ADIGAGIAA
-200 TSLLDSLG
+200 TTFLSGMGDKG
-208 KKGKPED
+208 GEEKK
-215 KPTEKFNVNYPN
+215 TEEKVNVNYPN

-239 PVTGQVSRLAIGE
+239 PVTGATSKLAIGE
-252 TPEERFMKTGYQSR
+252 TPEERFMKVGYTPR
-266 FKDGGLAKFNQ
+266 YKDGGIAKFNQ

-332 KAVLGAGIFQGAKPN
+332 KAVLGAGIFQGAKPS
-347 DMSSMR
+347 DIGGMR

-372 MLEEAKEKKEQAA
+372 MLEEAKRSKEQAA

>member
-24 KALGLAGVQAFAGPA
+24 KALGLAGVQAFTGPA
-39 ASAGSAGATGASAM
+39 GSGGGGIGGL
-53 VGSEITALGTQ
+53 VG
-64 AATQGITQ
+64 AATQGGAQ
-72 GGIGGIV
+72 M
-79 GNALTGGGGLSSL
+79 SL
-92 TSGPAAQALLMEGG
+92 ANLGSIAGKDLLMEGG
-106 KTLLSSQLDKRY
+106 KTLLSAQLDKRY

-123 LTYGGVTALQGGV
+123 LTYGGATALQGGI
-136 GGLGEGG
+136 GAIGTEQ
-143 KGFMEGAKGAF
+143 GFMGGVKGAF
-154 ANPVTGKPLM
+154 TNPVSGKPLM
-164 APSVPGKE
+164 APGTGE
-172 SSSLLGLGKESG
+172 ASSNLLGLGKESG

-191 ADIGLGITA
+191 ADIGLGIGA
-200 TSLLDSLG
+200 TSLLSDMG
-208 KKGKPED
+208 GGEEPKK
-215 KPTEKFNVNYPN
+215 TEEKVNENYPN

-239 PVTGQVSRLAIGE
+239 PVTGATSKLAIGE
-252 TPEERFMKTGYQSR
+252 TPEERFMKTGYKSR

-311 GDMEEDTM
+311 GDMDEDTM

-332 KAVLGAGIFQGAKPN
+332 KAVLGAGIFQGAKPS
-347 DMSSMR
+347 DISGMR

-372 MLEEAKEKKEQAA
+372 MLEEAKRSKEQAA

>member
-24 KALGLAGVQAFAGPA
+24 KALGLAGVQAFTGPA
-39 ASAGSAGATGASAM
+39 GSGGGGIGGL
-53 VGSEITALGTQ
+53 VG
-64 AATQGITQ
+64 AATQGGAQMT
-72 GGIGGIV
+72 
-79 GNALTGGGGLSSL
+79 
-92 TSGPAAQALLMEGG
+92 AANLGTIAGKDLLMEGG
-106 KTLLSSQLDKRY
+106 KTLLSAQLDKRY

-123 LTYGGVTALQGGV
+123 LTYTGASALQGGI
-136 GGLGEGG
+136 GAIGTEQ
-143 KGFMEGAKGAF
+143 GFMGGVKGAF
-154 ANPVTGKPLM
+154 TNPVSGKPLM

-172 SSSLLGLGKESG
+172 TASVLGLGKESG

-191 ADIGLGITA
+191 ADIGLGIGA
-200 TSLLDSLG
+200 TTLLGGMGGEDEP
-208 KKGKPED
+208 KK
-215 KPTEKFNVNYPN
+215 TEEKVNENYPN

-239 PVTGQVSRLAIGE
+239 PVTGQTSKLAIGE
-252 TPEERFMKTGYQSR
+252 TPEERFMKVGYTPR
-266 FKDGGLAKFNQ
+266 FKDGGIAKFNQ

-311 GDMEEDTM
+311 GDMDEDTM

-332 KAVLGAGIFQGAKPN
+332 KAVLGAGIFQGAKPG
-347 DMSSMR
+347 DMSGMR

-372 MLEEAKEKKEQAA
+372 MLEEAKQSKEQAA

>member
-24 KALGLAGVQAFAGPA
+24 KALGLAGVQAFTGPA
-39 ASAGSAGATGASAM
+39 GSGGGGIGGL
-53 VGSEITALGTQ
+53 VG
-64 AATQGITQ
+64 AATQGGAQMT
-72 GGIGGIV
+72 
-79 GNALTGGGGLSSL
+79 
-92 TSGPAAQALLMEGG
+92 AANLGTIAGKDLLMEGG
-106 KTLLSSQLDKRY
+106 KTLLSAQLDKRY

-123 LTYGGVTALQGGV
+123 LTYAGASALQGGI
-136 GGLGEGG
+136 GAIGTEQ
-143 KGFMEGAKGAF
+143 GFMGGAKGAF
-154 ANPVTGKPLM
+154 TNPVSGKPLM
-164 APSVPGKE
+164 APSVPGQE
-172 SSSLLGLGKESG
+172 TSSILGLGKESG

-191 ADIGLGITA
+191 ADIGLGIAGSTFLA
-200 TSLLDSLG
+200 G
-208 KKGKPED
+208 MGGGEEPQK
-215 KPTEKFNVNYPN
+215 TEEKVNENYPN

-239 PVTGQVSRLAIGE
+239 PVTGQTSKLAIGE
-252 TPEERFMKTGYQSR
+252 TPEERFMKTGYKSR

-311 GDMEEDTM
+311 GDMDEDTM

-332 KAVLGAGIFQGAKPN
+332 KAVLGAGIFQGAKPG
-347 DMSSMR
+347 DMSGMR

-372 MLEEAKEKKEQAA
+372 MLEEAKQSKEQAA

>member
-24 KALGLAGVQAFAGPA
+24 KALGLAGVQAFTGPA
-39 ASAGSAGATGASAM
+39 AGAGGTFAPGTSEFAGAAQGAA
-53 VGSEITALGTQ
+53 
-64 AATQGITQ
+64 Q
-72 GGIGGIV
+72 GGIGGFLSS
-79 GNALTGGGGLSSL
+79 ALTSPAGF
-92 TSGPAAQALLMEGG
+92 SGIDKSALLMEGG
-106 KTLLSSQLDKRY
+106 KTLLSAQLDKRY

-123 LTYGGVTALQGGV
+123 LTYGGVTGLQGGL

-143 KGFMEGAKGAF
+143 KGFTEGFKGAF
-154 ANPVTGKPLM
+154 TNPVTGQPVM

-172 SSSLLGLGKESG
+172 TASVFGLGPEKG

-191 ADIGLGITA
+191 ADIGLGIAGTTFLA
-200 TSLLDSLG
+200 GMG
-208 KKGKPED
+208 KD
-215 KPTEKFNVNYPN
+215 KEPKKTEEKFNENYPN
-227 VKDIVTNFNIKD
+227 VKDVVTNFNIKD
-239 PVTGQVSRLAIGE
+239 PVTGQTSKLAIGE
-252 TPEERFMKTGYQSR
+252 SPEERFMKTGYKSR
-266 FKDGGLAKFNQ
+266 FKDGGLAKFNK

-332 KAVLGAGIFQGAKPN
+332 KAVLGAGIFQGAKPS
-347 DMSSMR
+347 DMSAMR

-372 MLEEAKEKKEQAA
+372 MLEEAKQNKEQAA